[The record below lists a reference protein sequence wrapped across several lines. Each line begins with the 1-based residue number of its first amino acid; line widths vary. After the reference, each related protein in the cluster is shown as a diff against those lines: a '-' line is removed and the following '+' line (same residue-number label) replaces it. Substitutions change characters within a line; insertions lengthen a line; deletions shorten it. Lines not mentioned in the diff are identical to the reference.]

1 MEKYVSQWY
10 WDTDWQGKKYKV
22 FYHGPRLKWMKLFKD
37 ESIEFEEINI
47 EEIDMSR
54 EELYDLAGKY
64 TVPQIFINEKC
75 IGGYDQLLFLYQNKE
90 LHSLVNGK

>member
-37 ESIEFEEINI
+37 EPSNT
-47 EEIDMSR
+47 R
-54 EELYDLAGKY
+54 K
-64 TVPQIFINEKC
+64 
-75 IGGYDQLLFLYQNKE
+75 NKRTNRPTKDI
-90 LHSLVNGK
+90 S